1 MPSYVPD
8 PSRRL
13 GARYARVGATSQ
25 YFEIS
30 GARSIVEKLDAN
42 QANGE
47 EIARALKAQG
57 FRGCWV
63 IALGTN
69 DTADVY
75 AGSQI
80 GLTTRIERM
89 MSVIGDQ
96 PVMWV
101 TVKSLL
107 VSGPYSEANM
117 KLWNRT
123 LVNACD
129 RYPNMRVF
137 DWASLANDGWFISD
151 GTHYT
156 SEGYAQR
163 ARLTADALVHAF
175 PASGARKNP
184 GCVVH

>member
-1 MPSYVPD
+1 MPNYIPD
-8 PSRRL
+8 PSQRL
-13 GARYARVGATSQ
+13 GAQYARVGATSQ

-30 GARSIVEKLDAN
+30 GARSIVEKLSAN

-47 EIARALKAQG
+47 EVARGLKAQG
-57 FRGCWV
+57 FQGCWV

-69 DTADVY
+69 DAADVY
-75 AGSQI
+75 AGSQE
-80 GLTTRIERM
+80 GLETRIETM

-96 PVMWV
+96 PVLWV

-107 VSGPYSEANM
+107 TNGPYAETNM
-117 KLWNRT
+117 QNWNRT
-123 LVNACD
+123 LVNACT

-137 DWASLANDGWFISD
+137 DWASAAKDSWFISD

-175 PASGARKNP
+175 PASGAKESN